1 MVRRPPRS
9 TRTETLFPFT
19 TLFRSAGILVLA
31 VKSADDPV
39 ELVIERLAEDLE
51 LIRQI
56 FALIISAGREQ
67 AERDDRAAGT
77 DRHVQ
82 FTDTGRIRIV
92 LVFLMA
98 IAEDVAN
105 GESAKRDLRLVGDR
119 KSTRLN

>member
-77 DRHVQ
+77 ERHVPL
-82 FTDTGRIRIV
+82 TDTAGIRFFMVVMMQIT
-92 LVFLMA
+92 
-98 IAEDVAN
+98 AEATHAAR
-105 GESAKRDLRLVGDR
+105 AKRDLLIFCDPPYLCVF
-119 KSTRLN
+119 

>member
-1 MVRRPPRS
+1 MRISDWSSDVCS
-9 TRTETLFPFT
+9 SDL
-19 TLFRSAGILVLA
+19 
-31 VKSADDPV
+31 KSADDPV

-92 LVFLMA
+92 LVFMMA

-105 GESAKRDLRLVGDR
+105 RSEERRVG
-119 KSTRLN
+119 KGCFSTCNSLCSPYP

>member
-1 MVRRPPRS
+1 MRISDWSSDVCS
-9 TRTETLFPFT
+9 SDL
-19 TLFRSAGILVLA
+19 
-31 VKSADDPV
+31 KSADDPV

-77 DRHVQ
+77 DRHVP

-98 IAEDVAN
+98 IAEDVAK
-105 GESAKRDLRLVGDR
+105 GESAKCGLRIVGNTPNLSVVIAAPPKNKR
-119 KSTRLN
+119 KH

>member
-1 MVRRPPRS
+1 M
-9 TRTETLFPFT
+9 
-19 TLFRSAGILVLA
+19 AGFLVYY
-31 VKSADDPV
+31 VKSDDDPV

-56 FALIISAGREQ
+56 VALIISAGREQ
-67 AERDDRAAGT
+67 AEREDRAAGT

-92 LVFLMA
+92 LVFMMA

-105 GESAKRDLRLVGDR
+105 GDSAKRDQIGRASCRERVC
-119 KSTRLN
+119 KSV